1 MKKSLFTFVAFLLF
15 AGAGFAQLTGTKT
28 IPGDYASVA
37 AAISALN
44 TSGAGTGGVTFN
56 VTAGYTET
64 FTSLTAGLINTTTG
78 SAANPIVFQKSGAG
92 ANPVIN
98 GFATA
103 PGTLDYVFCTEGT
116 DYVTFNGID
125 VQETTGQVEFGFA
138 ILRASITD
146 GSQNIT
152 IRNSTITLNKT
163 VTTTKGVY
171 SNNHNA
177 TVNTSISATAFSGT
191 NSNLKIFSN
200 NFTNC
205 YTGIYLSGYN
215 DVIAPYAFYDQ
226 NNEIGKDGAN
236 IITNVGGGSAIAYGI
251 YTIYQNNL
259 KVANNN
265 ISSTMAGSNSHF
277 GIFLTTAKNA
287 SYDLYNNTV
296 SMQYT
301 GTGSTAFNGISTD
314 MGGSN
319 TNSIVN
325 IYNNTVTGCTYAT
338 MTTGTAYMMNLL
350 NLGSTTNLY
359 GNIIT
364 NNVFGAS
371 TVAAAGNIRYLYG
384 NMSTATPPATLS
396 MHDNNV
402 TGNSRI
408 QLTPAG
414 GQTYFITAAGS
425 GGLLNLYNNLV
436 SNNIVASN
444 SGTYGIWASFD
455 IGTRNIYN
463 NTVSNISKA
472 EGTFYG
478 LYAYNVTSSSGTT
491 NIYRNT
497 VTNVEGLTAGSNL
510 FGFYLSSSAGI
521 PTNFYNNM
529 ISDLRTPAGLSG
541 SSSYNTIN
549 AIWINGGSPVGIYN
563 NTVYLNATSSA
574 ANFGSTALYFYS
586 GSGGKADIRNNI
598 LVNNSVAKGLGK
610 TVALRV
616 SAATSLANYI
626 TTSNY
631 NNFYAGVPG
640 ISNLLFFDGTN
651 SESTLSGFK
660 IRMAPSEL
668 QSVTELSPFVNV
680 ATSPYDVH
688 LKNNVATQCEHGGS
702 IVASPVVITTDF
714 DNEARYPNPGYPVNA
729 SFPPSA
735 SDIGADEIGG
745 VPTDLTAPAIIYTP
759 LNHTFNGNPRTL
771 TATIL
776 DGAGVPVS
784 GAGLPVLYW
793 KVNAGSYQAAQGS
806 FVSGNTYSFT
816 FGAGTVVGDIV
827 SYYIGAQDLTTT
839 PNVGFYPW
847 LGSSG
852 YFSNPPLCNTA
863 PTAPYT
869 YTVIQGISG
878 VFHVGAGKDYATLS
892 LASNDINLKF
902 ISGPVTLI
910 LDDATYPSEIYPIIF
925 NSNSG
930 SSATNTLTIKPNT
943 GVTVNFVTSIAGGSG
958 LIHLNGI
965 DYLTIDGSN
974 NGTTTRNL
982 TFQNTSTLTGAYG
995 ITFLSNAG
1003 VDPASNITIKN
1014 CKIQCT
1020 PVHSSVVGIYPIVF
1034 SSVGAGYSNC
1044 TIDNNTIIGGFDAIV
1059 ISGNA
1064 TGIIYNTQ
1072 VINNMIGSYVD
1083 AEAITRVGVY
1093 ISYTDNTLISN
1104 NEIMGPYT
1112 GSLNTGQTG
1121 VYIGSGAKNTKV
1133 RQNKIHDFYRSA
1145 DDGWGVSGIWFASD
1159 ATTVTEISNNLIYD
1173 IKSPGMNPGVGQ
1185 NITYGIFIRSG
1196 GNVKILHNT
1205 ISLTGAILS
1214 VQYDASSACIGF
1226 NYQATGGNFEIR
1238 NNILRNSMTT
1248 LGGAPIANGR
1258 AYGIMIST
1266 PPTMFS
1272 VINNNDYHI
1281 DGYNG
1286 TIGMKWINGMGFD
1299 GFYPTLPSWQ
1309 TYTGQEANSVTVNPL
1324 FTSNTNL
1331 IPTTTGMPHAGSY
1344 LANVPTDIT
1353 GVNRT
1358 NPPDIGAYE
1367 FTPNALITTLV
1378 ASGVSYNT
1386 ATVNGNANAANN
1398 TFNLFFDY
1406 GTTTAYG
1413 SVATATPATATGNIL
1428 TSMNSGLT
1436 GLAGNT
1442 TYHYRARGVTSG
1454 GVTVYGNDMMFTTI
1468 PDPPTVVTTA
1478 ATAVTTS
1485 SATLNGTVNANT
1497 ASTTASFEYGLT
1509 TSYGTTVNGTPTT
1522 VLGSTVTPVSAA
1534 ITGLLPNTTY
1544 HFRAKGVNSTGTTYG
1559 NDMTFT
1565 TPTIPAAVVTNLAS
1579 PVGTTTATVNGTVTA
1594 NNANTTVTFQWGLTT
1609 AYGNTAT
1616 ATPASVNGMTAT
1628 SVSAALTG
1636 LTINTTYHF
1645 RCVGVN
1651 AGGTAYGLDQT
1662 FTTNCVAPVI
1672 TISGPTT
1679 ACSGTAGYVYSTQ
1692 AGNTSYNWTISA
1704 GGTITAG
1711 AGTNS
1716 ITVTWNTA
1724 GAQSVSVN
1732 YNNSFGCSAP
1742 SPVPYNVTVNA
1753 SPAPVITGSASACV
1767 SSTNNSYTTQTGMTG
1782 YIWTVSAGGTI
1793 TAGQGTNA
1801 VTVTWN
1807 ATGAQTIS
1815 VNYNNA
1821 SGCAAPVPTVFNVTV
1836 NPLPTPT
1843 ITGQNSICA
1852 NSGYI
1857 PYTTQSG
1864 MTGYIWTVS
1873 AGGTITAGQGTNVVS
1888 VSWNTAGAQT
1898 ISVNYANVNG
1908 CFALTP
1914 TSYAVT
1920 VNGTPGAAGTIT
1932 GPSSVCGGALG
1943 VAYSCATI
1951 SGAGY
1956 YVWTLPAGATIATGD
1971 GTNSIT
1977 VNFAANATSGNIS
1990 VYGNNLCGNGT
2001 PSPNF
2006 PVTVTALPATAG
2018 TITGSSAVCQGTSG
2032 VTYSVGTIANA
2043 TTYNWTVP
2051 SGATIVSGGTTNTI
2065 IVDFAMNATSGN
2077 VTVYG
2082 SNSCGN
2088 GSVSPTFA
2096 VTVNPK
2102 PATPVV
2108 VAMGDTLTSSAAT
2121 GNQWYFSDTQT
2132 GTGNIIPGATSQIYE
2147 ATQSGWY
2154 WTVVNLNGCNSDPSV
2169 RIYILI
2175 TGTEELQSGNFS
2187 IYPVPNDGRFTVSMT
2202 SATQENFTIT
2212 IYNNLGVQ
2220 IREVKNIEVNGHNN
2234 QVIDLRPAAA
2244 GIYTVVIRNE
2254 NSRVVKKVVVNR

>member
-1 MKKSLFTFVAFLLF
+1 MKKRLFTFVALLLL

-44 TSGAGTGGVTFN
+44 TSGAGAGGVTFN
-56 VTAGYTET
+56 VAAGYSET

-78 SAANPIVFQKSGAG
+78 SAANPIVFQKSGVG
-92 ANPVIN
+92 TNPVIS

-125 VQETTGQVEFGFA
+125 VQETTGAVEFGYA
-138 ILRASITD
+138 ILRSSPTD
-146 GSQNIT
+146 GSQNNT
-152 IRNSTITLNKT
+152 IRNCAITLNKT
-163 VTTTKGVY
+163 STATKGIY

-177 TVNTSISATAFSGT
+177 TVNTSIAATSVAGA
-191 NSNLKIFSN
+191 NSNLKIYN
-200 NFTNC
+200 NTIANC
-205 YTGIYLSGYN
+205 YTGIYLAGYN
-215 DVIAPYAFYDQ
+215 DVPAPYAFYDQ

-236 IITNVGGGSAIAYGI
+236 TITNFGGGSAIAYGI
-251 YTIYQNNL
+251 YSIYQNNL

-265 ISSTMAGSNSHF
+265 VSGTMGGTQAHY

-296 SMQYT
+296 SIQYT
-301 GTGSTAFNGISTD
+301 GTGTTAFNAIYAD

-319 TNSIVN
+319 TNNVVN

-338 MTTGTAYMMNLL
+338 MTSGAAYLMNVL
-350 NLGSTTNLY
+350 NLGTTTSIY
-359 GNIIT
+359 GNNIT
-364 NNVFGAS
+364 NNVLGA
-371 TVAAAGNIRYLYG
+371 TGVTATGAVRYIYS
-384 NMSTATPPATLS
+384 NMSTSVPPATLTLR
-396 MHDNNV
+396 DNNV

-408 QLTPAG
+408 QSVPGG
-414 GQTYFITAAGS
+414 GQTQFIAAAGN
-425 GGLLNLYNNLV
+425 GGLLNMYNNLV
-436 SNNIVASN
+436 NNNVVAS
-444 SGTYGIWASFD
+444 SGGTYGINASYD
-455 IGTRNIYN
+455 IGTRNVYN
-463 NTVSNISKA
+463 NTVTNISKA

-478 LYAYNVTSSSGTT
+478 IYGYNVTSSSGVS
-491 NIYRNT
+491 NFYKNT
-497 VTNVEGLTAGSNL
+497 VSNIEGLTAGSNMY
-510 FGFYLSSSAGI
+510 GFYLSSSAGI

-541 SSSYNTIN
+541 ASIYNTITG
-549 AIWINGGSPVGIYN
+549 IWINGGSPVGVYN
-563 NTVYLNATSSA
+563 NTVYLNASSSA
-574 ANFGSTALYFYS
+574 ANFGSSALYIYS
-586 GSGGKADIRNNI
+586 GSGGSANVRNNI
-598 LVNNSVAKGLGK
+598 LVNNSSPKGLGK
-610 TVALRV
+610 TVALRLNSV
-616 SAATSLANYI
+616 SLVGYLGA
-626 TTSNY
+626 SNY
-631 NNFYAGVPG
+631 NNYYAGVAG
-640 ISNLLFFDGTN
+640 VANLLFFDGTN
-651 SESTLSGFK
+651 SEQTLTGMK
-660 IRMAPSEL
+660 VRVAPADL
-668 QSVTELSPFVNV
+668 QSVTELSPFVNI
-680 ATSPYDVH
+680 ATAPFDIH
-688 LKNNVATQCEHGGS
+688 IKNNVATQCEHGGS
-702 IVASPVVITTDF
+702 VVSTPIAVTTDF
-714 DNEARYPNPGYPVNA
+714 DNDPRYPNPGFPVNA
-729 SFPPSA
+729 SFPPNA
-735 SDIGADEIGG
+735 PDMGADEIGG
-745 VPTDLTAPAIIYTP
+745 VSNDLTAPAIIYTP
-759 LNHTFNGNPRTL
+759 LNHTYNGNPRTL
-771 TATIL
+771 TATIT
-776 DGAGVPVS
+776 DGAGVPTTGV
-784 GAGLPVLYW
+784 GLPVLYW
-793 KVNAGSYQAAQGS
+793 KVNTGSYQAAQGTY
-806 FVSGNTYSFT
+806 VSGNSYSFV
-816 FGAGTVVGDIV
+816 FGAGTVVGDVV
-827 SYYIGAQDLTTT
+827 SYYIAAQDITST
-839 PNVGFYPW
+839 PNVGMFPW
-847 LGSSG
+847 IGSGG
-852 YFSNPPLCNTA
+852 YFANPPLCNTA

-878 VFHVGAGKDYATLS
+878 VFHVGTGKDYATLS
-892 LASNDINLKF
+892 VAVNDINLKF
-902 ISGPVTLI
+902 ISGPLTLV
-910 LDDATYPSEIYPIIF
+910 LDDATYPGEIFPIIF

-943 GVTVNFVTSIAGGSG
+943 GVNVAFITSIAGGSG
-958 LIHLNGI
+958 LVHLNGFK
-965 DYLTIDGSN
+965 YLTIDGSN
-974 NGTTTRNL
+974 NGTTSKNL
-982 TFQNTSTLTGAYG
+982 TFQNTSTLNGAYG
-995 ITFLSNAG
+995 ILFLHNG
-1003 VDPASNITIKN
+1003 TYPASNITLKN
-1014 CKIQCT
+1014 SKIQCT
-1020 PVHSSVVGIYPIVF
+1020 PVHSSIVGISPIAF
-1034 SSVGAGYSNC
+1034 SSTGGGYSNC
-1044 TIDNNTIIGGFDAIV
+1044 IIDNNTIIGGFDAI
-1059 ISGNA
+1059 ILSGNA
-1064 TGIIYNTQ
+1064 TGIITNTQ
-1072 VINNMIGSYVD
+1072 ITNNMIGSYVD
-1083 AEAITRVGVY
+1083 AEAITRIGVSITY
-1093 ISYTDNTLISN
+1093 ADNTLVSN
-1104 NEIMGPYT
+1104 NEIMGPYS
-1112 GSLNTGQTG
+1112 GSLNIGQTG
-1121 VYIGSGAKNTKV
+1121 VYISTGSTNTKI
-1133 RQNKIHDFYRSA
+1133 QKNKIHDFNRTA
-1145 DDGWGVSGIWFASD
+1145 DDGWGVTGIWYAGESS
-1159 ATTVTEISNNLIYD
+1159 TVTEISNNLIYD
-1173 IKSPGMNPGVGQ
+1173 IRSPGINPGVGQ
-1185 NITYGIFIRSG
+1185 NITYGIFIRRG

-1205 ISLTGAILS
+1205 ISLTGSISTL
-1214 VQYDASSACIGF
+1214 YDASSACIGF
-1226 NYQATGGNFEIR
+1226 NYQATGGNFEVR
-1238 NNILRNSMTT
+1238 NNILRNSMIPTT
-1248 LGGAPIANGR
+1248 LPGSSQGR
-1258 AYGIMIST
+1258 AYGIVTSVG
-1266 PPTMFS
+1266 PTMFT
-1272 VINNNDYHI
+1272 VINNNDYYI

-1286 TIGMKWINGMGFD
+1286 AVGMKWIEGMGFE
-1299 GFYPTLPSWQ
+1299 GTYVTLAQWQ
-1309 TYTGQEANSVTVNPL
+1309 AYIGQEANSINVNPL

-1367 FTPNALITTLV
+1367 FTPNALINTLA
-1378 ASGVSYNT
+1378 ASGVSYNV
-1386 ATVNGNANAANN
+1386 ATLNGNANAANN

-1413 SVATATPATATGNIL
+1413 SVVTATPASATGTIL
-1428 TSMNSGLT
+1428 TSMNAGLT
-1436 GLAGNT
+1436 GLTGNT
-1442 TYHYRARGVTSG
+1442 TYHYRARGVTTG

-1497 ASTTASFEYGLT
+1497 ASTTATFEYGLT
-1509 TSYGTTVNGTPTT
+1509 TSYGTTVNAIPNTI
-1522 VLGSTVTPVSAA
+1522 LGSSVTPISAA

-1651 AGGTAYGLDQT
+1651 AGGTANGLDQT

-1672 TISGPTT
+1672 TISGPAT

-1692 AGNTSYNWTISA
+1692 AGNTSYTWTISA

-1724 GAQSVSVN
+1724 GAQTVSVN

-1753 SPAPVITGSASACV
+1753 SPVPTITGSSTACV
-1767 SSTNNSYTTQTGMTG
+1767 SSTNNSYTTQTGMTGYVWTVSAGGTITAGAGTSAITVTWTTTGAKTVTVNYNNASGCAAPTATVLNVTVNSLPSPTITGQNNICANSGYIPYNTETGMTG

-1793 TAGQGTNA
+1793 TAGQGTSS
-1801 VTVTWN
+1801 VQVTWN
-1807 ATGAQTIS
+1807 
-1815 VNYNNA
+1815 
-1821 SGCAAPVPTVFNVTV
+1821 
-1836 NPLPTPT
+1836 TP
-1843 ITGQNSICA
+1843 
-1852 NSGYI
+1852 
-1857 PYTTQSG
+1857 
-1864 MTGYIWTVS
+1864 
-1873 AGGTITAGQGTNVVS
+1873 
-1888 VSWNTAGAQT
+1888 GAQT
-1898 ISVNYANVNG
+1898 ISVNYANANG

-1932 GPSSVCGGALG
+1932 GPSSVCGGAMG

-1977 VNFAANATSGNIS
+1977 VNFAVNATSGNIS

-2006 PVTVTALPATAG
+2006 PVTVTALPAAAG

-2043 TTYNWTVP
+2043 TSYNWTVP

-2065 IVDFAMNATSGN
+2065 TVDFDMNATSGN

-2088 GSVSPTFA
+2088 GGVSPAFA
-2096 VTVNPK
+2096 VLVNPK
-2102 PATPVV
+2102 PTTPVV
-2108 VAMGDTLTSSAAT
+2108 VVMGDTLSSSASA

-2132 GTGNIIPGATSQIYE
+2132 GTGNIIPGATGQIYE

-2154 WTVVNLNGCNSDPSV
+2154 WTVVNLNGCDSDPSV

-2175 TGTEELQSGNFS
+2175 TGTEELQTGNFN
-2187 IYPVPNDGRFTVSMT
+2187 IYPVPNDGRFTVSMI
-2202 SATQENFTIT
+2202 SASQEYFTIT

-2220 IREVKNIEVNGHNN
+2220 IREVKNIEVNGQFN
-2234 QVIDLRPAAA
+2234 QVIDLRPAAP

-2254 NSRVVKKVVVNR
+2254 SSRIVKKVMVNK